1 MGGLLIPHSITI
13 IRQDEH
19 EKFGSILHHRKA
31 SRSDGSVGP
40 FVLVDENCRSARA
53 FPSIPVFL
61 VSLEL
66 PIGTYSDNQVIA
78 GSG

>member
-1 MGGLLIPHSITI
+1 MGGLQIPHLITI

-19 EKFGSILHHRKA
+19 EKFGSMFHHCRA
-31 SRSDGSVGP
+31 SWSDGSDGP
-40 FVLVDENCRSARA
+40 FVLVDVNCRSARTV
-53 FPSIPVFL
+53 PSIPVFL

-66 PIGTYSDNQVIA
+66 PIGAYSDNQVVA

>member
-53 FPSIPVFL
+53 FPSVPIFWSHLNCLL
-61 VSLEL
+61 VLIRTIKS
-66 PIGTYSDNQVIA
+66 
-78 GSG
+78 